1 MVVIVIMAMMMKWFC
16 AVYKW
21 SPCHRGN
28 EEVFVGSVPAWDW
41 SGPENIA
48 LVHVRAWQHALHNL
62 AITPTP
68 SYASMRYA
76 LKKVQFRFSS
86 LDRTISLTS
95 LSETAS
101 GSESA
106 GIIIIIPFV
115 DWPVLIIYKHSV
127 LFICA
132 ALDL

>member
-1 MVVIVIMAMMMKWFC
+1 MVVIVIMAMMMKCFC
-16 AVYKW
+16 AAYKW

-68 SYASMRYA
+68 AYASMRYA

-86 LDRTISLTS
+86 LDTTISLTS

-115 DWPVLIIYKHSV
+115 YWPL
-127 LFICA
+127 
-132 ALDL
+132 